1 METNSSLIEEL
12 VSWLDLMPKYLRIN
26 GGDEYFVPIIYKH
39 ECDGNANAWFAMFAK
54 VGSKYFNPT
63 NCVICVEGRNFLT
76 VVNKFHDEVKRLS
89 ALGVIVNTEYYPEK
103 LPEDEKNKRYAYN
116 SKYGKIDPKSI

>member
-26 GGDEYFVPIIYKH
+26 GEDEYFVPIIYKH
-39 ECDGNANAWFAMFAK
+39 EWDGNANAWFAMFAK

>member
-39 ECDGNANAWFAMFAK
+39 EWDGNANAWFAMFAK
-54 VGSKYFNPT
+54 EGSKYFNPT
-63 NCVICVEGRNFLT
+63 NCVICVQGSDFLAAIK
-76 VVNKFHDEVKRLS
+76 KFHDEVKRLS
-89 ALGVIVNTEYYPEK
+89 ALGVIVGTEYFPEK
-103 LPEDEKNKRYAYN
+103 LPEGEKRKRYAYN
-116 SKYGKIDPKSI
+116 

>member
-1 METNSSLIEEL
+1 METDNYLTENM

-39 ECDGNANAWFAMFAK
+39 EWDGNANAWFAMFAK
-54 VGSKYFNPT
+54 EGSKYFNPT

-76 VVNKFHDEVKRLS
+76 VVNKLHDEVKRLS

-116 SKYGKIDPKSI
+116 SDSGEIKIKSI